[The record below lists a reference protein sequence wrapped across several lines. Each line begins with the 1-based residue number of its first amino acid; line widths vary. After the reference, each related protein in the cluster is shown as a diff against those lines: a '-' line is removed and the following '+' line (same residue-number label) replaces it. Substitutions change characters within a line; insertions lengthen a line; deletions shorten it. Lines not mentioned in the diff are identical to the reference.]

1 MTRHRLPDRP
11 HTKPT
16 ASLVLELCAHVM
28 AYKLDA
34 EMLKCT
40 CFSLVPATAVTQIGG
55 STCAVLL
62 LYDSLSGILHE
73 RFWPRAPL

>member
-16 ASLVLELCAHVM
+16 VSLVLELCAHVM

-40 CFSLVPATAVTQIGG
+40 CFSLVPANRCDANCRQHVCCTSAV
-55 STCAVLL
+55 
-62 LYDSLSGILHE
+62 
-73 RFWPRAPL
+73 R